1 MTILRDTPKG
11 MLLQVKATP
20 KAAHDEVVGV
30 RNGALMVKVTAVPE
44 KGKANAAV
52 VALLAKQIGIPK
64 SALEL
69 VSGETVRNKVF
80 RLVSH
85 VERVQSW
92 VRGLQQE

>member
-85 VERVQSW
+85 VEHVQSW